1 MRSLFVSAAALVIA
15 AAPAAAQKAGTV
27 EIGAFGRVT
36 WFDDAYQLQNKIGFG
51 GRLGF
56 FPLRNL
62 EIEGQVS
69 YIPTNS
75 TDSSGAFPSSFDEN
89 VGVLSGRGFLEY
101 NLNFKPMALIL
112 GAGVAYS
119 GYGGFYDTIPG
130 HTDGI
135 GPAFLVGLRFGVGGV
150 LQARIDG
157 TYDYVTSPAYFT
169 GPADNAGNW
178 GLQAGLSLIFPKEK
192 PKDSDKDGVIDKLD
206 QCPNTPLGTKV
217 DDKGCPIPLDDDKDG
232 VPNDRDQCPNT
243 PAGETV
249 NSVGCSQ
256 SQLDDDRD
264 GVNNALDKCPN
275 TPAGTK
281 VDATGCPLDDDK
293 DGVPNAADKCP
304 NTPAGEKVDAQG
316 CSDCQ
321 KDSDGDGVP
330 DCKDRCPSTNPGN
343 KVDAVGCRII
353 FEETGGT
360 FIIKG
365 SSFAVSSSTLKPEA
379 KVALTDAAIKI
390 NTILPS
396 LPPEY
401 KIWVQGHTDSTGSL
415 AYNMKLS
422 DRRAQTV
429 KAFLIT
435 KGVPADRLEAK
446 GYGPSKPVA
455 TNKTVEGRTLNRRVS
470 LFGGPSED
478 GPPPIPQN

>member
-27 EIGAFGRVT
+27 EIGAFGRAT
-36 WFDDAYQLQNKIGFG
+36 WFDNAYQLQNKIGFG

-69 YIPTNS
+69 YVPTNS
-75 TDSSGAFPSSFDEN
+75 TDSPTAAFDQN

-101 NLNFKPMALIL
+101 NINFKPMALIL

-119 GYGGFYDTIPG
+119 GYGGFFDTIPG

-135 GPAFLVGLRFGVGGV
+135 GPAFLLGMRFGVGGV

-157 TYDYVTSPAYFT
+157 TYDYVTSPAEFT
-169 GPADNAGNW
+169 GADNAGNW
-178 GLQAGLSLIFPKEK
+178 GLQAGLSLMFPKEK

-232 VPNDRDQCPNT
+232 VVNDRDQCPNT
-243 PAGETV
+243 PMGEAV
-249 NSVGCSQ
+249 NSVGCAA

-275 TPAGTK
+275 TPAGTP
-281 VDATGCPLDDDK
+281 VDAQGCPKDDDR

-330 DCKDRCPSTNPGN
+330 DCKDRCPSTNAGD

-353 FEETGGT
+353 FTETGGT
-360 FIIKG
+360 FTIKG
-365 SSFAVSSSTLKPEA
+365 SSFAVSSDRILPPA
-379 KVALTDAAIKI
+379 QVALRDAAIKI
-390 NTILPS
+390 NAVMPS
-396 LPPEY
+396 LPPDY
-401 KIWVQGHTDSTGSL
+401 KIWVQGHTDSTGSM
-415 AYNMKLS
+415 AYNMNLS
-422 DRRAQTV
+422 DRRAKAV
-429 KAFLIT
+429 RAFLIS
-435 KGVPADRLEAK
+435 KGVPADRLETRA
-446 GYGPSKPVA
+446 YGPTKPVA
-455 TNKTVEGRTLNRRVS
+455 TNKTAEGRTLNRRVG
-470 LFGGPSED
+470 LFVGPTED
-478 GPPPIPQN
+478 EVQH

>member
-36 WFDDAYQLQNKIGFG
+36 WFDDVYSLQNDIGFG
-51 GRLGF
+51 GRLGLF
-56 FPLRNL
+56 LARNL
-62 EIEGQVS
+62 ELEGQVS
-69 YIPTNS
+69 YIPSAS
-75 TDSSGAFPSSFDEN
+75 TDSNASFDED
-89 VGVLSGRGFLEY
+89 VAVTSVRGFLEY
-101 NLNFKPMALIL
+101 NINFRPMALIL
-112 GAGVAYS
+112 GAGAVYS
-119 GYGGFYDTIPG
+119 GYGGYYGDIPG

-135 GPAFLVGLRFGVGGV
+135 APSFLVGLRFGVGGI
-150 LQARIDG
+150 LQGRIDG
-157 TYDYVTSPAYFT
+157 TYDMVGSPAYFT
-169 GPADNAGNW
+169 GPADKASNW
-178 GLQAGLSLIFPKEK
+178 GLQAGLSLMFPKEK

-275 TPAGTK
+275 TPAGTP
-281 VDATGCPLDDDK
+281 VDATGCPADDDK
-293 DGVPNAADKCP
+293 DGVPNAVDKCP
-304 NTPAGEKVDAQG
+304 NTPAGEKVDAMG

-321 KDSDGDGVP
+321 RDTDGDGVP
-330 DCKDRCPSTNPGN
+330 DCKDKCPATNPGN

-360 FIIKG
+360 FTIKG
-365 SSFAVSSSTLKPEA
+365 SSFVTGSSKLGKEA

-396 LPPEY
+396 LPPDY
-401 KIWVQGHTDSTGSL
+401 KIWVQGHTDSTGSV
-415 AYNMKLS
+415 KLNERLS
-422 DRRAQTV
+422 QARADAV
-429 KAFLIT
+429 KAYLIT
-435 KGVPADRLEAK
+435 QGVPADRLEAK
-446 GYGPSKPVA
+446 GYASTRPVA
-455 TNKTVEGRTLNRRVS
+455 TNKTREGRELNRRVS
-470 LFGGPSED
+470 LYGGPTEV
-478 GPPPIPQN
+478 QE

>member
-36 WFDDAYQLQNKIGFG
+36 WFDDAYQLQTSPGFG

-56 FPLRNL
+56 FVLRNL
-62 EIEGQVS
+62 EIEGQYS
-69 YIPTNS
+69 YLPTHSN
-75 TDSSGAFPSSFDEN
+75 DSLTAAFDEN
-89 VGVLSGRGFLEY
+89 VSVQTGRGYLQY
-101 NLNFKPMALIL
+101 NINFRPMALIL

-119 GYGGFYDTIPG
+119 GYGGYYDTIPG

-135 GPAFLVGLRFGVGGV
+135 APSFLVGLRFGVGGV
-150 LQARIDG
+150 LQGRIDG
-157 TYDYVTSPAYFT
+157 TYDYVTSPAEFT
-169 GPADNAGNW
+169 GPPDNASNW
-178 GLQAGLSLIFPKEK
+178 GLQAGLSLMFPKEK
-192 PKDSDKDGVIDKLD
+192 PKDSDKDGVIDKL
-206 QCPNTPLGTKV
+206 
-217 DDKGCPIPLDDDKDG
+217 
-232 VPNDRDQCPNT
+232 DQCPNT

-275 TPAGTK
+275 TPAGTP
-281 VDATGCPLDDDK
+281 VDATGCPADDDK
-293 DGVPNAADKCP
+293 DGVPNTIDKCP
-304 NTPAGEKVDAQG
+304 NTPAGEKVDAMG

-321 KDSDGDGVP
+321 RDSDGDGVP
-330 DCKDRCPSTNPGN
+330 DCKDKCPSTQPGN

-360 FIIKG
+360 FTIKG
-365 SSFAVSSSTLKPEA
+365 SSFVVGSSKLGKEA

-396 LPPEY
+396 LPPDY
-401 KIWVQGHTDSTGSL
+401 KIWVQGHTDSTGSVKL
-415 AYNMKLS
+415 NEKLS
-422 DRRAQTV
+422 QARAESV
-429 KAFLIT
+429 KAYLIT
-435 KGVPADRLEAK
+435 QGVPADRLEAK
-446 GYGPSKPVA
+446 GYASTRPIA
-455 TNKTVEGRTLNRRVS
+455 TNKTKEGRELNRRVS
-470 LFGGPSED
+470 LYGGPTEV
-478 GPPPIPQN
+478 QE

>member
-36 WFDDAYQLQNKIGFG
+36 WFDNAYQLQNSPGFG
-51 GRLGF
+51 GRLGI

-62 EIEGQVS
+62 EIEGQYS
-69 YIPTNS
+69 YIPTHS
-75 TDSSGAFPSSFDEN
+75 TDSVTAAFDEA
-89 VGVLSGRGFLEY
+89 VSVQTARGYLEY
-101 NLNFKPMALIL
+101 NINFRPMALII

-119 GYGGFYDTIPG
+119 GYGGYYDSIPG

-135 GPAFLVGLRFGVGGV
+135 APSGLIGLRFGVGGI
-150 LQARIDG
+150 LQGRIDG
-157 TYDYVTSPAYFT
+157 TYDYVSSPAEFS
-169 GPADNAGNW
+169 GPPDNASNW
-178 GLQAGLSLIFPKEK
+178 GLQAGLSLVFPKEK

-206 QCPNTPLGTKV
+206 ACPNTPLGTKV

-232 VPNDRDQCPNT
+232 VVNDRDQCPNT

-249 NSVGCSQ
+249 NAVGCSA

-281 VDATGCPLDDDK
+281 VNAQGCPEDDDK
-293 DGVPNAADKCP
+293 DGVVNSADKCP
-304 NTPAGEKVDAQG
+304 NTPAGEKVDAMG

-321 KDSDGDGVP
+321 RDSDGDGVM
-330 DCKDRCPSTNPGN
+330 DCKDRCPSTNAGN

-365 SSFAVSSSTLKPEA
+365 SSFVSGSSKLGKQA
-379 KVALTDAAIKI
+379 KISLTDAAIKI

-396 LPPEY
+396 LPPDY
-401 KIWVQGHTDSTGSL
+401 KIWVQGHTDSTGSV
-415 AYNMKLS
+415 KLNERLS
-422 DRRAQTV
+422 QARAESV
-429 KAFLIT
+429 KAYLIT
-435 KGVPADRLEAK
+435 QGVPADRLEAK
-446 GYGPSKPVA
+446 GYASTRPIA
-455 TNKTVEGRTLNRRVS
+455 DNKTKAGREANRRVS
-470 LFGGPSED
+470 LYGGPTELENP
-478 GPPPIPQN
+478 GQ

>member
-36 WFDDAYQLQNKIGFG
+36 WFDDAYQLQTSPGFG
-51 GRLGF
+51 GRLGVF
-56 FPLRNL
+56 LFRNF
-62 EIEGQVS
+62 EIEGQYS
-69 YIPTNS
+69 YIPTHSNDS
-75 TDSSGAFPSSFDEN
+75 LGAFSSGFDES
-89 VGVLSGRGFLEY
+89 VAVQSGRAYLQY
-101 NLNFKPMALIL
+101 NINFRPMALIL
-112 GAGVAYS
+112 GAGGVYS

-130 HTDGI
+130 HTDGVS
-135 GPAFLVGLRFGVGGV
+135 PSFLVGLRFGVGGV
-150 LQARIDG
+150 LQGRIDG
-157 TYDYVTSPAYFT
+157 TYDYVIDPAEFT
-169 GPADNAGNW
+169 GPPDNAGNW
-178 GLQAGLSLIFPKEK
+178 GLQAGLSLMFPKEK

-206 QCPNTPLGTKV
+206 QCPNTPVGTKV

-249 NSVGCSQ
+249 NSAGCSQ

-275 TPAGTK
+275 TPAGTP
-281 VDATGCPLDDDK
+281 VDATGCPADDDK

-304 NTPAGEKVDAQG
+304 NTPAGEKVDAMG

-321 KDSDGDGVP
+321 KDTDGDGVP
-330 DCKDRCPSTNPGN
+330 DCKDKCPSTNPGN
-343 KVDAVGCRII
+343 KVDASGCRII

-360 FIIKG
+360 FTIKG
-365 SSFAVSSSTLKPEA
+365 SSFVTGSSKLGKEA

-396 LPPEY
+396 LPPDY
-401 KIWVQGHTDSTGSL
+401 KIWVQGHTDSTGSVKL
-415 AYNMKLS
+415 NEKLS
-422 DRRAQTV
+422 QARAESV

-435 KGVPADRLEAK
+435 QGVPADRLEAK
-446 GYGPSKPVA
+446 GYASTRPIA
-455 TNKTVEGRTLNRRVS
+455 TNKTKAGREANRRVS
-470 LFGGPSED
+470 LYGGPTEVENP
-478 GPPPIPQN
+478 GQ